1 MIDIKTSAIV
11 LPNTINTALRLGVDI
26 QDILR
31 KLGISIDL
39 DHITQSIIDL
49 KQLHAIVTAV
59 EKASGHP
66 AIGLLSG
73 EDFDF
78 DYLPHLKA
86 FIMSAHT
93 LREAFES
100 TRATQKLITPLFILN
115 MEDAG
120 KVTNIKLKPDI
131 ALCAE
136 DERHYTEMTFACI
149 KSLTNRLMRKTVAPQ
164 AVHFRHGQ
172 SEITPWY
179 ADHFGSIIVLNAPEN
194 AIIYDRTIMD
204 IPLPGRFTEIRQQ
217 AGNILKQ
224 QMADSPLQGGLAEDL
239 KRLLATHG
247 YLFNAPIEQVARSLN
262 MSTRTLQRRL
272 AENIN
277 SFAEIRDQ
285 IRFQLA
291 AEALKSKRKSIEEIG
306 DKLGFSD
313 RHSFSRAFKRWSGLT
328 PSTYR
333 KNPSQ

>member
-1 MIDIKTSAIV
+1 MSELKTSAIV
-11 LPNTINTALRLGVDI
+11 LPNIINTALKLGVDI

-31 KLGISIDL
+31 QLSISIDL
-39 DHITQSIIDL
+39 DHITQSTIDL
-49 KQLHAIVTAV
+49 KQVHAIVTAI
-59 EKASGHP
+59 EKAAGHP
-66 AIGLLSG
+66 AIGLING

-78 DYLPHLKA
+78 EFLPHLKA
-86 FIMSAHT
+86 FLMSART
-93 LREAFES
+93 IREAFES
-100 TRATQKLITPLFILN
+100 TRPMQKLITPLLILKQ
-115 MEDAG
+115 EETG
-120 KVTNIKLKPDI
+120 KAITIKLEPDI
-131 ALCAE
+131 ALCEE
-136 DERHYTEMTFACI
+136 DERHYSEMALACI
-149 KSLTNRLMRKTVAPQ
+149 KSLTNRIMRKTVAPQ

-179 ADHFGSIIVLNAPEN
+179 ADFFGCIIVLNAPEN
-194 AIIYDRTIMD
+194 AIIYDRAIMD

-217 AGNILKQ
+217 AGNILNQ
-224 QMADSPLQGGLAEDL
+224 QMTDSPLQGGLAEDL

-247 YLFNAPIEQVARSLN
+247 DLFNAPIEQVARSLN

-277 SFAEIRDQ
+277 SYAEIRDQ

-328 PSTYR
+328 PSTFR

>member
-1 MIDIKTSAIV
+1 MSDIKTSAIV

-31 KLGISIDL
+31 QLGISIDL

-49 KQLHAIVTAV
+49 KQIHAIVTAV

-78 DYLPHLKA
+78 DYLPHLKS

-93 LREAFES
+93 LREALES
-100 TRATQKLITPLFILN
+100 TRPTQKLITSLMILKLEETKKT
-115 MEDAG
+115 MS
-120 KVTNIKLKPDI
+120 IKLKPDI
-131 ALCAE
+131 ELCAE
-136 DERHYTEMTFACI
+136 DERHYTEMAFACI

-179 ADHFGSIIVLNAPEN
+179 ADYFGSAIVLNAPEN
-194 AIIYDRTIMD
+194 AIIYDRAIMD
-204 IPLPGRFTEIRQQ
+204 IPLPGGFPEIRRQ
-217 AGNILKQ
+217 AGNILNQ
-224 QMADSPLQGGLAEDL
+224 QMTDSPLQGGLAEDL

-247 YLFNAPIEQVARSLN
+247 ELFNAPIEQVAQSLN

-272 AENIN
+272 AENVN
-277 SFAEIRDQ
+277 SYAEIRDQ

-333 KNPSQ
+333 KKPSA

>member
-1 MIDIKTSAIV
+1 MSDIKTSAIV

-26 QDILR
+26 QDIMR
-31 KLGISIDL
+31 QLGISIDL

-49 KQLHAIVTAV
+49 KQVHAIVTAV

-73 EDFDF
+73 DDFDF

-100 TRATQKLITPLFILN
+100 TLMI
-115 MEDAG
+115 
-120 KVTNIKLKPDI
+120 IKLEETKKVSSIKLEPDI

-136 DERHYTEMTFACI
+136 DERHYSEMALACI
-149 KSLTNRLMRKTVAPQ
+149 KSLTNRIMRKTVAPQ

-179 ADHFGSIIVLNAPEN
+179 ADFFGCSIVLNATEN
-194 AIIYDRTIMD
+194 AIIYDRAIMD

-217 AGNILKQ
+217 AGNILNQ
-224 QMADSPLQGGLAEDL
+224 QMTDSPLQGGLAEDL

-272 AENIN
+272 AENVN

-328 PSTYR
+328 PSTFR
-333 KNPSQ
+333 KNPS

>member
-1 MIDIKTSAIV
+1 MSDIKTSAIV

-31 KLGISIDL
+31 QLGIFIDL

-49 KQLHAIVTAV
+49 KQIHAIVTAV

-78 DYLPHLKA
+78 DYLPNLKT
-86 FIMSAHT
+86 FIMSART

-100 TRATQKLITPLFILN
+100 TRPMQKLITPLLILN

-120 KVTNIKLKPDI
+120 KVTSIKLKPDI
-131 ALCAE
+131 ALSEE

-149 KSLTNRLMRKTVAPQ
+149 RSLTNRLMRKTVSPQ

-179 ADHFGSIIVLNAPEN
+179 ADFFGSAIVLNAQEN
-194 AIIYDRTIMD
+194 AIIYNRAIMD
-204 IPLPGRFTEIRQQ
+204 IPLPGGFPEIRQQ
-217 AGNILKQ
+217 AGKIVHQ
-224 QMADSPLQGGLAEDL
+224 QMIDSPLHGGLAEDL

-247 YLFNAPIEQVARSLN
+247 DLFIAPIEQVASSLN
-262 MSTRTLQRRL
+262 MSKRTLQRRL
-272 AENIN
+272 AENVHN
-277 SFAEIRDQ
+277 FADIRDQ

-291 AEALKSKRKSIEEIG
+291 AEALKSKRLSIEEIG

-313 RHSFSRAFKRWSGLT
+313 RHSFTRAFKRWTGIT
-328 PSTYR
+328 PSAYR

>member
-1 MIDIKTSAIV
+1 MSELKTSAIV

-26 QDILR
+26 QDILL

-49 KQLHAIVTAV
+49 KQVHAIVMAI

-78 DYLPHLKA
+78 DYLPNLKA

-100 TRATQKLITPLFILN
+100 TRPMQKLITPLLI
-115 MEDAG
+115 
-120 KVTNIKLKPDI
+120 IKLEETGKFTSIKLEPDI
-131 ALCAE
+131 ALCEE
-136 DERHYTEMTFACI
+136 DERHYSEMALACI
-149 KSLTNRLMRKTVAPQ
+149 KGLTNRLMRKTVSPQ
-164 AVHFRHGQ
+164 AVHFRHGR

-179 ADHFGSIIVLNAPEN
+179 ADYFGSAIVLNAPEN
-194 AIIYDRTIMD
+194 AIIYDRAIMD
-204 IPLPGRFTEIRQQ
+204 IPLPGRFTELRQQ
-217 AGNILKQ
+217 AGNIVNQ
-224 QMADSPLQGGLAEDL
+224 QMADSPLQGGLADDL

-247 YLFNAPIEQVARSLN
+247 YLFNAPIDQVARSLN
-262 MSTRTLQRRL
+262 MSVRTLQRRL
-272 AENIN
+272 AENGH
-277 SFAEIRDQ
+277 SFADLRDQ

-333 KNPSQ
+333 KNPSL